1 MGYLTHFTIVGFR
14 QGCVEHL
21 VNHRELLLVCILD
34 NQSCQ
39 SVPKSTTKHHVLKPS
54 EEPSLNFLVDKRW
67 LANLTYIISII
78 FFYLFYVQIVVSKK
92 WGFTKYDKED
102 YTEMRQNGRLIP
114 CGAHAKYIAE
124 HGPLAEWERMQ
135 LQ

>member
-1 MGYLTHFTIVGFR
+1 MRGAFGKPQGTVARVNIGQTIMSIRSKENHQASCLEAFRRAKFKFPGRQKVTGYLTGVM
-14 QGCVEHL
+14 
-21 VNHRELLLVCILD
+21 LLF
-34 NQSCQ
+34 
-39 SVPKSTTKHHVLKPS
+39 
-54 EEPSLNFLVDKRW
+54 FL
-67 LANLTYIISII
+67 
-78 FFYLFYVQIVVSKK
+78 YVQIVVSKK

-102 YTEMRQNGRLIP
+102 YDEMRQNGRLIP